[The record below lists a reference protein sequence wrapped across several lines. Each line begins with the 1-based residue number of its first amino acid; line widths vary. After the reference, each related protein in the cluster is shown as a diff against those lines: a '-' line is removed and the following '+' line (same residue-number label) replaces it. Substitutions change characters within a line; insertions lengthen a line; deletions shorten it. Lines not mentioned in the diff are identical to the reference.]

1 MKRGCVTQYCLF
13 LIFTLCKKKSTVMLG
28 VSCHI
33 LLWNVSP
40 LPKIRSLPPSL
51 YLLVLSDVFCLL
63 KYFWLLR
70 MNEEQRCLCWTV
82 TQQGGPCAL
91 CSVTQLCPALC
102 DPLDC
107 SPPGSSV
114 HRISQAR
121 ILEWVVISFPRGSSQ
136 SRGSAGDR
144 TCVSCVGRWIL
155 YHWATREAV
164 TT

>member
-40 LPKIRSLPPSL
+40 LPKRRSLPPSL

-114 HRISQAR
+114 HRISQAS
-121 ILEWVVISFPRGSSQ
+121 IQHGLPSPPPRDLPGPGIKPRSPTLQMNSLSSEPP
-136 SRGSAGDR
+136 GKPKD
-144 TCVSCVGRWIL
+144 T
-155 YHWATREAV
+155 
-164 TT
+164 